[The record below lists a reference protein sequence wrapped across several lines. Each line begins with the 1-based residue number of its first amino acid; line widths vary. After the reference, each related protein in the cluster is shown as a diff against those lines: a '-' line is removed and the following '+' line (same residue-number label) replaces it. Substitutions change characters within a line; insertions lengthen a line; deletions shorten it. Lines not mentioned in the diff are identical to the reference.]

1 MTDTLAVLG
10 AGSWGTAL
18 AIALARRGHT
28 VRLWTLTP
36 ADAATM
42 NALRVNA
49 QFLPDI
55 VLPPALTATADLAA
69 ALAGA
74 RGVLVVVPSSAFREV
89 LGRLGP
95 LLPVREIAW
104 ATKGFEEDSGKL
116 LHQVAAE
123 ELGSDVAC
131 VAVSGPSFAA
141 EVALGL
147 PTAVTVASPDAAAAG
162 AWIGRLHGGAFRA
175 YRSDDLIGVQVGG
188 AVKNVLAIAAGIADG
203 LGFGANARA
212 ALITRGLAEVQ
223 RLGLALG
230 ARRDTFL
237 GLSGLGDLLLTC
249 TDNQSRN
256 RRVGLALAGGQT
268 LQQAVDSLGQVA
280 EGVVTARAVQRL
292 AARLGVDMPI
302 CNEVYRVLYEQHDV
316 REAVQELLAREPSAE
331 L

>member
-1 MTDTLAVLG
+1 MQGD
-10 AGSWGTAL
+10 
-18 AIALARRGHT
+18 
-28 VRLWTLTP
+28 
-36 ADAATM
+36 
-42 NALRVNA
+42 
-49 QFLPDI
+49 
-55 VLPPALTATADLAA
+55 
-69 ALAGA
+69 
-74 RGVLVVVPSSAFREV
+74 
-89 LGRLGP
+89 
-95 LLPVREIAW
+95 
-104 ATKGFEEDSGKL
+104 KL

-123 ELGSDVAC
+123 ELGADVAC

-147 PTAVTVASPDAAAAG
+147 PTAVTVASPDAQAAQ
-162 AWIGRLHGGAFRA
+162 AWVGRLHGGSLRA

-203 LGFGANARA
+203 IGFGANARA

-230 ARRDTFL
+230 AQRDTFL

-256 RRVGLALAGGQT
+256 RRVGLALASGKT
-268 LQQAVDSLGQVA
+268 VQQAVDSLGQVA
-280 EGVVTARAVQRL
+280 EGVVTARGVQRL
-292 AARLGVDMPI
+292 AARLGVNMPI
-302 CNEVYRVLYEQHDV
+302 CNAVYRVLHEQKDV